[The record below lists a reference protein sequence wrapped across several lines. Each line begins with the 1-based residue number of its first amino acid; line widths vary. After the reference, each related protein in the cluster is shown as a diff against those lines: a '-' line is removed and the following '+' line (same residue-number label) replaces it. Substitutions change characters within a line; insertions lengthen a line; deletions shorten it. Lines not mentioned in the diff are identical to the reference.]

1 MPIAKIQLPDGR
13 IARFEVAEGTTPEQ
27 VTAFASQNL
36 GGLEKPEV
44 AQDPSLLSK
53 IGTATVE
60 GLAGFT
66 EGLGRAAVGATQFG
80 AEMIGQEEF
89 AGRIGQQVAKEK
101 ELEKDDPTARKVG
114 RFIGGIAPAL
124 PVGAGMGLIRGGI
137 AGGAA
142 AELIEPTEKG
152 TAKERVEQVALG
164 AGLGGLTGGALLGAG
179 KAIKGTAGVV
189 KRQFV
194 TTKPEDIIARG
205 IRPEDAAPL
214 LDQLKKGQ
222 EVVLPDIAGDE
233 IRGLTRSVAK
243 MSGAKDIITDAL
255 EGRSF
260 KAVER
265 VSNQL
270 SKDVSPT
277 GSYFGSLD
285 DLAKARSEVAAPL
298 YKKAFDKGTV
308 LDVEKNRELFEKI
321 APDIADAR
329 KKFRIPNVSEIK
341 DPLVKQAKQ
350 FRSFDDFL
358 NSVPPKQD
366 GLIGAMDHRPT
377 KTGATASNIT
387 QEVSEMGF
395 PSDFYKNPQYYEDM
409 GDKSVQESFRA
420 LMKVKNNP
428 NATITI
434 YRSSPVDDLRN
445 GDWVTLSKEYA
456 KDHSL
461 YEGVKVYSFKVK
473 AKDVEFSGDSIN
485 EFGYFG
491 HGTKEK
497 DALKEVFNK
506 SKTSTK
512 GIADNSI
519 VMLDAA
525 KKSLD
530 DKIGKAI
537 RQGERQEASILQGIK
552 KELVSKLDELN
563 PDYKKARQVFSDFS
577 SIQNA
582 QEQGLQFSKL
592 RPEQITK
599 TLKDMSVAEK
609 DAFRIGV
616 RESLDK
622 VVQKTPF
629 GSDPAK
635 RIFGNSE
642 IRNKLKASLGSDSK
656 FNNFKSRMEEEI
668 AGAETKFKVL
678 GGSRSDFNL
687 SADDAFIDKVAS
699 GIDTA
704 RGNRSELIRA
714 VVTSL
719 KSRAAGLNKN
729 NAKQVAE
736 ILVNRKKGIEAL
748 QSIIDKEDSLFQK
761 RVLQTFIK
769 SLRPEVTSS
778 QAIKESSENE

>member
-101 ELEKDDPTARKVG
+101 ELEKSDSTARKVG

-124 PVGAGMGLIRGGI
+124 PVGS
-137 AGGAA
+137 
-142 AELIEPTEKG
+142 
-152 TAKERVEQVALG
+152 G
-164 AGLGGLTGGALLGAG
+164 AGLVLGGLKGGVASELIDPTESGTIQERVKEVAIGGGLGAATGGL
-179 KAIKGTAGVV
+179 IKGVKGIGGVV
-189 KRQFV
+189 KRQII

-222 EVVLPDIAGDE
+222 EAVLPDIAGDE

-285 DLAKARSEVAAPL
+285 DLAKARSEIATPL

-329 KKFRIPNVSEIK
+329 SKFRLGKAPIK
-341 DPLVKQAKQ
+341 
-350 FRSFDDFL
+350 
-358 NSVPPKQD
+358 
-366 GLIGAMDHRPT
+366 
-377 KTGATASNIT
+377 
-387 QEVSEMGF
+387 
-395 PSDFYKNPQYYEDM
+395 Y
-409 GDKSVQESFRA
+409 
-420 LMKVKNNP
+420 VKNSNVFIP
-428 NATITI
+428 SKNQNLYDEALGYIDNVD
-434 YRSSPVDDLRN
+434 RSGIDTDLIKNLKR
-445 GDWVTLSKEYA
+445 GQTQILRQE
-456 KDHSL
+456 
-461 YEGVKVYSFKVK
+461 
-473 AKDVEFSGDSIN
+473 IN
-485 EFGYFG
+485 
-491 HGTKEK
+491 K
-497 DALKEVFNK
+497 NR
-506 SKTSTK
+506 
-512 GIADNSI
+512 IADNSI

-537 RQGERQEASILQGIK
+537 RQGERQEARVLQQIK
-552 KELVSKLDELN
+552 SELVSKLDELN

-622 VVQKTPF
+622 IVQKTPF

-719 KSRAAGLNKN
+719 KSRAVGLNKN
-729 NAKQVAE
+729 NTKQVAE

-778 QAIKESSENE
+778 QAIKEFSESE

>member
-101 ELEKDDPTARKVG
+101 EQEKNDPTARKVG

-124 PVGAGMGLIRGGI
+124 PVGS
-137 AGGAA
+137 
-142 AELIEPTEKG
+142 
-152 TAKERVEQVALG
+152 G
-164 AGLGGLTGGALLGAG
+164 AGLVLGGLRGGVASELIDPTESGTIQERVKEVAIGGGLGAATGGL
-179 KAIKGTAGVV
+179 IKGVKGIGGAV
-189 KRQFV
+189 KRQII

-285 DLAKARSEVAAPL
+285 DLAKARSEIAAPL
-298 YKKAFDKGTV
+298 YKKAFDKGTA

-329 KKFRIPNVSEIK
+329 NKFRIPNVSEIK
-341 DPLVKQAKQ
+341 DP
-350 FRSFDDFL
+350 
-358 NSVPPKQD
+358 
-366 GLIGAMDHRPT
+366 
-377 KTGATASNIT
+377 
-387 QEVSEMGF
+387 
-395 PSDFYKNPQYYEDM
+395 
-409 GDKSVQESFRA
+409 
-420 LMKVKNNP
+420 
-428 NATITI
+428 
-434 YRSSPVDDLRN
+434 
-445 GDWVTLSKEYA
+445 
-456 KDHSL
+456 
-461 YEGVKVYSFKVK
+461 
-473 AKDVEFSGDSIN
+473 
-485 EFGYFG
+485 
-491 HGTKEK
+491 
-497 DALKEVFNK
+497 
-506 SKTSTK
+506 TSTK

-537 RQGERQEASILQGIK
+537 RQGERQEARALQQIK
-552 KELVSKLDELN
+552 SELVNKLDEIN

>member
-101 ELEKDDPTARKVG
+101 EQEKNDPTARKVG

-124 PVGAGMGLIRGGI
+124 PVGS
-137 AGGAA
+137 
-142 AELIEPTEKG
+142 
-152 TAKERVEQVALG
+152 G
-164 AGLGGLTGGALLGAG
+164 AGLVLGGLRGGVASELIDPTESGTIQERVKEVAIGGGLGAATGGL
-179 KAIKGTAGVV
+179 IKGVKGIGGAV
-189 KRQFV
+189 KRQII

-285 DLAKARSEVAAPL
+285 DLAKARSEIAAPL
-298 YKKAFDKGTV
+298 YKKAFDKGTA

-329 KKFRIPNVSEIK
+329 NKFRIPNVSEIK
-341 DPLVKQAKQ
+341 DP
-350 FRSFDDFL
+350 
-358 NSVPPKQD
+358 
-366 GLIGAMDHRPT
+366 
-377 KTGATASNIT
+377 
-387 QEVSEMGF
+387 
-395 PSDFYKNPQYYEDM
+395 
-409 GDKSVQESFRA
+409 
-420 LMKVKNNP
+420 
-428 NATITI
+428 
-434 YRSSPVDDLRN
+434 
-445 GDWVTLSKEYA
+445 
-456 KDHSL
+456 
-461 YEGVKVYSFKVK
+461 
-473 AKDVEFSGDSIN
+473 
-485 EFGYFG
+485 
-491 HGTKEK
+491 
-497 DALKEVFNK
+497 
-506 SKTSTK
+506 TSTK

-537 RQGERQEASILQGIK
+537 RQGERQEARALQQIK
-552 KELVSKLDELN
+552 SELVNKLDEIN

-729 NAKQVAE
+729 NTKQVAE

>member
-101 ELEKDDPTARKVG
+101 EQEKNDPTARKVG

-124 PVGAGMGLIRGGI
+124 PVGS
-137 AGGAA
+137 
-142 AELIEPTEKG
+142 
-152 TAKERVEQVALG
+152 G
-164 AGLGGLTGGALLGAG
+164 AGLVLGGLRGGVASELIDPTESGTIQERVKEVAIGGGLGAATGGL
-179 KAIKGTAGVV
+179 IKGVKGIGGAV
-189 KRQFV
+189 KRQII

-285 DLAKARSEVAAPL
+285 DLAKARSEIAAPL
-298 YKKAFDKGTV
+298 YKKAFDKGAA

-329 KKFRIPNVSEIK
+329 NKFRIPNVSEIK
-341 DPLVKQAKQ
+341 DP
-350 FRSFDDFL
+350 
-358 NSVPPKQD
+358 
-366 GLIGAMDHRPT
+366 
-377 KTGATASNIT
+377 
-387 QEVSEMGF
+387 
-395 PSDFYKNPQYYEDM
+395 
-409 GDKSVQESFRA
+409 
-420 LMKVKNNP
+420 
-428 NATITI
+428 
-434 YRSSPVDDLRN
+434 
-445 GDWVTLSKEYA
+445 
-456 KDHSL
+456 
-461 YEGVKVYSFKVK
+461 
-473 AKDVEFSGDSIN
+473 
-485 EFGYFG
+485 
-491 HGTKEK
+491 
-497 DALKEVFNK
+497 
-506 SKTSTK
+506 TSTK

-537 RQGERQEASILQGIK
+537 RQGERQEARALQQIK
-552 KELVSKLDELN
+552 SELVNKLDEIN

>member
-44 AQDPSLLSK
+44 AQDTSLLSK

-101 ELEKDDPTARKVG
+101 ELERSDSTARKVG

-124 PVGAGMGLIRGGI
+124 PVGS
-137 AGGAA
+137 
-142 AELIEPTEKG
+142 
-152 TAKERVEQVALG
+152 G
-164 AGLGGLTGGALLGAG
+164 AGLVLGGLRGGVASELIDPTESGTIQERVKEVAIGGGLGAATGGL
-179 KAIKGTAGVV
+179 IKGVKGIGGAV
-189 KRQFV
+189 KRQII

-285 DLAKARSEVAAPL
+285 DLAKARSEIAAPL
-298 YKKAFDKGTV
+298 YKKAFDKGTA

-329 KKFRIPNVSEIK
+329 NKFRIPNVSEIK
-341 DPLVKQAKQ
+341 DP
-350 FRSFDDFL
+350 
-358 NSVPPKQD
+358 
-366 GLIGAMDHRPT
+366 
-377 KTGATASNIT
+377 
-387 QEVSEMGF
+387 
-395 PSDFYKNPQYYEDM
+395 
-409 GDKSVQESFRA
+409 
-420 LMKVKNNP
+420 
-428 NATITI
+428 
-434 YRSSPVDDLRN
+434 
-445 GDWVTLSKEYA
+445 
-456 KDHSL
+456 
-461 YEGVKVYSFKVK
+461 
-473 AKDVEFSGDSIN
+473 
-485 EFGYFG
+485 
-491 HGTKEK
+491 
-497 DALKEVFNK
+497 
-506 SKTSTK
+506 TSTK

-537 RQGERQEASILQGIK
+537 RQGERQEARALQQIK
-552 KELVSKLDELN
+552 SELVNKLDEIN

-622 VVQKTPF
+622 VVQKTSF

-778 QAIKESSENE
+778 QAIKESSENK

>member
-101 ELEKDDPTARKVG
+101 ELEKSDSTARKVG

-124 PVGAGMGLIRGGI
+124 PVGS
-137 AGGAA
+137 
-142 AELIEPTEKG
+142 
-152 TAKERVEQVALG
+152 G
-164 AGLGGLTGGALLGAG
+164 AGLVLGGLRGGVASELIDPTESGTIQERVKEVAIGGGLGAATGGL
-179 KAIKGTAGVV
+179 IKGVKGIGGAV
-189 KRQFV
+189 KRQII

-285 DLAKARSEVAAPL
+285 DLAKARSEIAAPL
-298 YKKAFDKGTV
+298 YKKAFDKGTA

-341 DPLVKQAKQ
+341 DP
-350 FRSFDDFL
+350 
-358 NSVPPKQD
+358 
-366 GLIGAMDHRPT
+366 
-377 KTGATASNIT
+377 
-387 QEVSEMGF
+387 
-395 PSDFYKNPQYYEDM
+395 
-409 GDKSVQESFRA
+409 
-420 LMKVKNNP
+420 
-428 NATITI
+428 
-434 YRSSPVDDLRN
+434 
-445 GDWVTLSKEYA
+445 
-456 KDHSL
+456 
-461 YEGVKVYSFKVK
+461 
-473 AKDVEFSGDSIN
+473 
-485 EFGYFG
+485 
-491 HGTKEK
+491 
-497 DALKEVFNK
+497 
-506 SKTSTK
+506 TSTK

-537 RQGERQEASILQGIK
+537 RQGERQEARALQQIK
-552 KELVSKLDELN
+552 SELVNKLDEIN

-622 VVQKTPF
+622 VVQKTSF
-629 GSDPAK
+629 GSDPA
-635 RIFGNSE
+635 
-642 IRNKLKASLGSDSK
+642 
-656 FNNFKSRMEEEI
+656 
-668 AGAETKFKVL
+668 TKEYL
-678 GGSRSDFNL
+678 
-687 SADDAFIDKVAS
+687 A
-699 GIDTA
+699 T
-704 RGNRSELIRA
+704 
-714 VVTSL
+714 
-719 KSRAAGLNKN
+719 
-729 NAKQVAE
+729 
-736 ILVNRKKGIEAL
+736 
-748 QSIIDKEDSLFQK
+748 QK
-761 RVLQTFIK
+761 
-769 SLRPEVTSS
+769 
-778 QAIKESSENE
+778 